1 MDPIAKP
8 LGDRIEEQRPDLRG
22 QSVAEILSML
32 TPPSIGW
39 GDGINDPQSHGSP
52 VAASSPPVAPES
64 SRSTDVSPIALLIAD
79 APPITPGTGD
89 RPPED
94 LAQRFSN
101 GPGLPEPPIKTG
113 QRPVVARFDH
123 LPLGLILAAVVAAGV
138 TLMTFP
144 NAVREWSGEIYGL
157 MTPLFEAPSR
167 AKIPTK
173 VPRLVVKAQK
183 GVVNEPLP
191 MGVLLNDASGSEK
204 LILAG
209 LAIGT
214 RLSAGTPVG
223 LTSWEM
229 LAREA
234 VDALVYPPKD
244 FVGLMVAVIDLRSP
258 ADWLMDSQT
267 IRLEWI
273 RKDKERL
280 SN

>member
-1 MDPIAKP
+1 
-8 LGDRIEEQRPDLRG
+8 
-22 QSVAEILSML
+22 
-32 TPPSIGW
+32 
-39 GDGINDPQSHGSP
+39 
-52 VAASSPPVAPES
+52 
-64 SRSTDVSPIALLIAD
+64 
-79 APPITPGTGD
+79 
-89 RPPED
+89 
-94 LAQRFSN
+94 
-101 GPGLPEPPIKTG
+101 
-113 QRPVVARFDH
+113 
-123 LPLGLILAAVVAAGV
+123 
-138 TLMTFP
+138 
-144 NAVREWSGEIYGL
+144 

-167 AKIPTK
+167 AKISTK

-214 RLSAGTPVG
+214 RLSEGTLVG